1 MVHPRN
7 HKWLITRPK
16 YGQIPVIT
24 GVILHTGM
32 SHQVASVNFTKLWNI
47 VTGWWYTYT
56 SEKYEFV
63 SWDDDIPN
71 MWKNKTCSK
80 PPTNNI
86 GSGCK
91 HPSYGKKCQWVAA
104 IQLSNFTTQVA
115 ILAQLYCISGKVPSL
130 LALHTFW
137 NACIEIDA
145 HHHCTSCC
153 GSWKSMKIIH
163 CTWKLVNHQPKLG
176 GSSTAH
182 GNRASLNLKDNDFRL
197 VGKTN
202 PDVDGAKKH
211 SSASTQAL

>member
-1 MVHPRN
+1 MEN
-7 HKWLITRPK
+7 KKWL
-16 YGQIPVIT
+16 
-24 GVILHTGM
+24 
-32 SHQVASVNFTKLWNI
+32 
-47 VTGWWYTYT
+47 
-56 SEKYEFV
+56 
-63 SWDDDIPN
+63 
-71 MWKNKTCSK
+71 K
-80 PPTNNI
+80 PPTR
-86 GSGCK
+86 
-91 HPSYGKKCQWVAA
+91 SYRFRLQTSELRKKCQWVAA

-130 LALHTFW
+130 LALHTFG

-145 HHHCTSCC
+145 HHHCTSCY
-153 GSWKSMKIIH
+153 GSWKYMKIIH